1 MTTIAIVSV
10 LSLSG
15 CGGSPPAGNNGNNN
29 GGVPTAVI
37 VVTEGDTV
45 VAGSTLHLAGE
56 QSQPSAGQTITG
68 YQWTVE
74 APNGAAGAFV
84 PSAQAANP
92 TFVVDVVGQYTFR
105 LTVFQ
110 GATSSATPAEA
121 VVQAQAPTTPVPVI
135 SVQEGLQVAPLTT
148 LHLSAA
154 QSVPVP
160 GGTIDRWEWT
170 VEGPAGSVSTLSPGA
185 NVQSPT
191 LEANVAGSYL
201 FRLTVHQGALFSAAP
216 AEATVR
222 VVPTGT
228 IHVELTW
235 QTPNDPNPADSGSD
249 AGADMD
255 LHLTHARAPA
265 RPDNT
270 DMDGD
275 GKPDPY
281 FDTLYDCY
289 WFQPL
294 PDWGPAGT
302 AGNPSL
308 DRDDTDGA
316 GPEVISIQSPEAN
329 AVYRVAVHY
338 WRDHGYGLSLA
349 TVRVRLN
356 GTLAFERTGVEMADR
371 DLWCVADISATA
383 GTVTAL
389 IAPAGGGDWI
399 VHNYSHPDFQ

>member
-1 MTTIAIVSV
+1 MRAAFLTMTTIAIVSV

-191 LEANVAGSYL
+191 LEANVAGSY
-201 FRLTVHQGALFSAAP
+201 
-216 AEATVR
+216 
-222 VVPTGT
+222 
-228 IHVELTW
+228 
-235 QTPNDPNPADSGSD
+235 
-249 AGADMD
+249 
-255 LHLTHARAPA
+255 
-265 RPDNT
+265 
-270 DMDGD
+270 
-275 GKPDPY
+275 
-281 FDTLYDCY
+281 
-289 WFQPL
+289 
-294 PDWGPAGT
+294 
-302 AGNPSL
+302 
-308 DRDDTDGA
+308 
-316 GPEVISIQSPEAN
+316 
-329 AVYRVAVHY
+329 
-338 WRDHGYGLSLA
+338 
-349 TVRVRLN
+349 
-356 GTLAFERTGVEMADR
+356 
-371 DLWCVADISATA
+371 
-383 GTVTAL
+383 
-389 IAPAGGGDWI
+389 
-399 VHNYSHPDFQ
+399 